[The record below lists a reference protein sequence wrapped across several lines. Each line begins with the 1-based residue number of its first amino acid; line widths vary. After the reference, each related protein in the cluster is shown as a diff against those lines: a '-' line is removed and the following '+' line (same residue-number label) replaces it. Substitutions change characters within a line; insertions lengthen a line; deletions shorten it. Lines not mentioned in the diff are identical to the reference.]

1 MTENWK
7 FYFSN
12 VNGKYASISLNMAL
26 RPDVPI
32 ADKPWLLWV
41 WIYLLA
47 PGDTGLTSS
56 NEAPVIWEIEKTVEN
71 ALASACDAIH
81 CGRITTDGR
90 RELYFYG
97 KNKRGF
103 EKAVKAV
110 MSSFTQY
117 KFDLGDQKEA
127 DWNQYLNVLYPS
139 DEDMQRISNLDLLD
153 VFAKKGD
160 TLEAQREVS
169 HWIYFSREVDRELFA
184 QMLIQRG
191 YQIGTVPDQPEDEL
205 PFGLIAIR
213 TQSITLAAINDTVIE
228 LFRLARAANGAYDGW
243 EAEVI
248 TANIHLWSN
257 SHFQ

>member
-7 FYFSN
+7 FYFCN
-12 VNGKYASISLNMAL
+12 VNGKYASISLNMTL

-32 ADKPWLLWV
+32 ADKPWLLCV

-56 NEAPVIWEIEKTVEN
+56 NEAPVIWEIEKTLEN

-81 CGRITTDGR
+81 CGRITTDGK

-103 EKAVKAV
+103 EKAVKAA
-110 MSSFTQY
+110 MASFRQY
-117 KFDLGDQKEA
+117 KFDLDAQREA

-153 VFAKKGD
+153 VFTKKGD
-160 TLEAQREVS
+160 TLETPREVN
-169 HWIYFSREVDRELFA
+169 HWIYFARENDRELFA
-184 QMLIQRG
+184 QMLTQYG
-191 YQIGTVPDQPEDEL
+191 YQIGAIPDAREGDR

-213 TQSITLAAINDTVIE
+213 TQSITLAAINETVVE
-228 LFRLARAANGAYDGW
+228 LFRLATAANGLYDGW

-248 TANIHLWSN
+248 TARIPPLI
-257 SHFQ
+257 Q